1 MIIGN
6 MIIEIEMFA
15 VKSKLNYLAT
25 CQAAKLLRTYSL
37 S

>member
-6 MIIEIEMFA
+6 VIIEIEMFA
-15 VKSKLNYLAT
+15 VKSKLSHLAT
-25 CQAAKLLRTYSL
+25 CQATNLLRTYSL